1 MSASLGVRVLC
12 CKVMGYPATGKSWK
26 TILSHELHR
35 ISSSSHS
42 HLFLC
47 PVPPS
52 VLPHQLSKVP
62 SNPSVEAPPLCRKIV
77 WADDGKQ
84 SKTVI
89 TAVKSPFVLYKHGVC
104 FVASYN
110 TFQEFRKQKS
120 FPRSLQDEKYF

>member
-12 CKVMGYPATGKSWK
+12 CKVMGYPVTGKSWK
-26 TILSHELHR
+26 MILSHELHR

-42 HLFLC
+42 QLFLC

-62 SNPSVEAPPLCRKIV
+62 SNPSVEAPPLYRKIG

-110 TFQEFRKQKS
+110 TFQEFGKEKS
-120 FPRSLQDEKYF
+120 FPRSPQDEKYF